1 MQHVKK
7 TWLSWLA
14 YGLLSID
21 ALLVLAYLGLEA
33 SGNAQWKEMWGIT
46 PTILTIAAVHAV
58 YITTIF
64 PLLRKKQ
71 EWWASIVSLSIY
83 GVLFAAII
91 ENSGNTNLY
100 YRFGYAVLIFFMAMT
115 GPFAPIAAIV
125 LTWVILIF
133 TITGVATPTNAS
145 LTFNLVINS
154 VVTVAGISGWLVFR
168 KYYSKD
174 VETLNL
180 TEQLEEE
187 QFKSNAILESITDGV
202 LVTNTKGVVEIINVA
217 AATMLGWSKE
227 EALGLDYHSLIKPQS
242 ETENPEPIDPITTTM
257 KSGEATQLVCMLRTA
272 HGRQLFVDIVASPIY
287 QNETNEEGITSKKL
301 TGVIGVL
308 RDVDEQKRQEQQR
321 SEFISTASHEMRT
334 PVASI
339 QGYLELALN
348 PKVSQ
353 VDEKAKMYLE
363 KAADATR
370 HLGKLFQDLLTTTK
384 SEDGQLAH
392 HPEVINIHEI
402 LQQVYEQEQK
412 NATSKNLKLTLGSG
426 ENTERIEPLLYAHID
441 PERLREVLLNLVEN
455 AIKYTPKGMVTLGAE
470 ARDQKIVIRI
480 SDTGMGIA
488 EEDMPHLFQKFYR
501 VDNSATR
508 EIGGTGLG
516 LFISKQI
523 IEAMG
528 GRIWVESK
536 LGEGS
541 SFFIEL
547 PRISPEEVNQKLH
560 ATNA

>member
-7 TWLSWLA
+7 SWLSWLA
-14 YGLLSID
+14 YGLLTID
-21 ALLVLAYLGLEA
+21 ALLVLAFLGLEA
-33 SGNAQWKEMWGIT
+33 AGTTEMKARWGIT

-58 YITTIF
+58 YISVIF
-64 PLLRKKQ
+64 PVLRKKQ

-91 ENSGNTNLY
+91 ESSGNTNIY
-100 YRFGYAVLIFFMAMT
+100 YRLGYAVLVFFMAMT

-125 LTWVILIF
+125 LTWVVLIF
-133 TITGVATPTNAS
+133 SITGVATPTNAS

-154 VVTVAGISGWLVFR
+154 TVTAAGISGWLIFR

-180 TEQLEEE
+180 TEQLQEE

-202 LVTNTKGVVEIINVA
+202 IVTNTKNVVEIINVA

-227 EALGLDYHSLIKPQS
+227 EALGLDYHSLIKPQY
-242 ETENPEPIDPITTTM
+242 EDEAEAPIDPITTTM
-257 KSGEATQLVCMLRTA
+257 KSGEPSQLVCMLHTA
-272 HGRQLFVDIVASPIY
+272 HGRKLFVDIVASPIY
-287 QNETNEEGITSKKL
+287 QNEVSEDGATSKKL
-301 TGVIGVL
+301 SGVIGVL

-334 PVASI
+334 PVAAI

-348 PKVSQ
+348 PKVS
-353 VDEKAKMYLE
+353 VIDEKAKTYLT
-363 KAADATR
+363 KAYDSTK

-384 SEDGQLAH
+384 SEDGQLVH
-392 HPEVINIHEI
+392 HPEIVDIAE
-402 LQQVYEQEQK
+402 LLAQVGEQEQT
-412 NATSKNLKLTLGSG
+412 NAQKKGLQLTVG
-426 ENTERIEPLLYAHID
+426 TQHTDRIGPLLYAHID
-441 PERLREVLLNLVEN
+441 PERLKEVLLNLVEN

-470 ARDQKIVIRI
+470 ARDTKILVKV

-501 VDNSATR
+501 VDSSATR

-523 IEAMG
+523 IETMG
-528 GRIWVESK
+528 GKIWVESK

-547 PRISPEEVNQKLH
+547 PRINPTEVQQRQNK
-560 ATNA
+560 TNT